1 MFSGGLDSLAC
12 LYLLLIRDEYKDYE
26 IIVYHVNLINLENR
40 TLAESIASNNIVEY
54 FKTNNYRKFIYL
66 ESVHQSHAFTN
77 GNFPWDTDVY
87 NFIAGSVCYTCPSIE
102 KVVIGRTKTDD
113 LESQG
118 LSNRIDRANTIF
130 NSLKQDNQN
139 KLYLVN
145 EYTKL
150 ELYKLLPEDLR
161 ELSWSCRTPSY
172 KEGKPIKCKRC
183 KNCLTT
189 WK

>member
-1 MFSGGLDSLAC
+1 M
-12 LYLLLIRDEYKDYE
+12 
-26 IIVYHVNLINLENR
+26 
-40 TLAESIASNNIVEY
+40 
-54 FKTNNYRKFIYL
+54 
-66 ESVHQSHAFTN
+66 
-77 GNFPWDTDVY
+77 
-87 NFIAGSVCYTCPSIE
+87 CYTCPSIE